1 MSRHITAARYGFWER
16 DIVRDASGAA
26 AGYRRSVEASLY
38 RELQKLLPTL
48 MGARDYRAAGSVLS
62 VIYSHFMTD
71 PAACVTTSLE
81 ILRQL
86 PDATPTLIEFYDTLL
101 RWHSNDVSNDVIL
114 RERFLLYLLQG
125 EFHEAYVYYKDHMQL
140 DLLQQDVHVVASFGM
155 LCFWLLFRED
165 EDIRD
170 QFIDPGSRNIGMSQ
184 IPIQQIVGVA
194 SLYQEALVSFR
205 RAMTLCPESNIF
217 VEYYIEILVMKNN
230 FDQAADYLEHYYH
243 LNPNEPHACRM
254 LFTFFKLYYPESKPA
269 QVEICLRWSKLDPAA
284 RVPLESLVEFFDLGL
299 VSKDR
304 LVVACCHA
312 LDQCGSDLYAGLNE
326 WLWQHLAQL
335 LGSVTQPS
343 STSMFES
350 RSWWQRVYFSS
361 TLRDL
366 TLQHVHKCVV
376 ALHAFGSTL
385 PFVTSVLLSISKSD
399 NPQLH
404 NEAQRFGLH
413 SIPVASE
420 QPPRKRIKITKTW
433 SSPFSWLPS
442 NGQTRMPH
450 VMKRHQVLTSF
461 NVHDAL
467 QVHEVDLESAPPLR
481 LSEPPPTPIQ
491 IEDPHIHPL
500 QWLLAKRGGRSSPWH
515 AEMATVSVME
525 AQMDHAGKGN
535 PILTEKDAL
544 AAVVE
549 DEILLNPQ
557 TNSRHI
563 LTMYAYK
570 KLPLQSS
577 RYVRNVVRVMCK
589 KYPLPEHRVPARILW
604 WIQEYMMTRG
614 ITATPVGCRSFL
626 EEKWRRVRGRC
637 RGFPSIETLTSV
649 MDYFKLNPAI
659 LPPHVRSLFRSYV
672 LPTRMFTLR
681 DLCYA
686 FYQHLQERSPA
697 DLPFMSVLAATAR
710 QWLMEGVPL
719 DLRAI
724 TCYPLHA
731 PGDNIEI
738 VNTVTEESF
747 LTETNRRYLSSLRQ
761 WLLKESPI
769 DDQTLV
775 HYMHMHFDMTDPDF
789 PTSSTLRAMINYVR
803 LQLHAEMGE
812 APTQEDSIYFTIS
825 AHRRFRKSFRQY
837 LKQHV
842 VRHPTVTFMEAAM
855 ILLDRTKLPPF
866 TDEVPSV
873 DVLYQWWREAV
884 DSLLGEGLGLGV
896 AVQWQNKTPN
906 VDIDVPKHLSKMPDL
921 PPEMEI
927 FPI

>member
-1 MSRHITAARYGFWER
+1 MR
-16 DIVRDASGAA
+16 
-26 AGYRRSVEASLY
+26 
-38 RELQKLLPTL
+38 
-48 MGARDYRAAGSVLS
+48 
-62 VIYSHFMTD
+62 
-71 PAACVTTSLE
+71 
-81 ILRQL
+81 
-86 PDATPTLIEFYDTLL
+86 
-101 RWHSNDVSNDVIL
+101 
-114 RERFLLYLLQG
+114 
-125 EFHEAYVYYKDHMQL
+125 
-140 DLLQQDVHVVASFGM
+140 VA
-155 LCFWLLFRED
+155 
-165 EDIRD
+165 
-170 QFIDPGSRNIGMSQ
+170 
-184 IPIQQIVGVA
+184 
-194 SLYQEALVSFR
+194 
-205 RAMTLCPESNIF
+205 
-217 VEYYIEILVMKNN
+217 
-230 FDQAADYLEHYYH
+230 
-243 LNPNEPHACRM
+243 
-254 LFTFFKLYYPESKPA
+254 
-269 QVEICLRWSKLDPAA
+269 
-284 RVPLESLVEFFDLGL
+284 
-299 VSKDR
+299 
-304 LVVACCHA
+304 
-312 LDQCGSDLYAGLNE
+312 
-326 WLWQHLAQL
+326 
-335 LGSVTQPS
+335 
-343 STSMFES
+343 
-350 RSWWQRVYFSS
+350 
-361 TLRDL
+361 
-366 TLQHVHKCVV
+366 
-376 ALHAFGSTL
+376 
-385 PFVTSVLLSISKSD
+385 
-399 NPQLH
+399 
-404 NEAQRFGLH
+404 
-413 SIPVASE
+413 
-420 QPPRKRIKITKTW
+420 
-433 SSPFSWLPS
+433 
-442 NGQTRMPH
+442 
-450 VMKRHQVLTSF
+450 
-461 NVHDAL
+461 
-467 QVHEVDLESAPPLR
+467 LESAPPLR

-570 KLPLQSS
+570 KLPLPSS

-614 ITATPVGCRSFL
+614 ITATPVG
-626 EEKWRRVRGRC
+626 
-637 RGFPSIETLTSV
+637 
-649 MDYFKLNPAI
+649 
-659 LPPHVRSLFRSYV
+659 YV

-775 HYMHMHFDMTDPDF
+775 HYMHMHFDVTDPDF